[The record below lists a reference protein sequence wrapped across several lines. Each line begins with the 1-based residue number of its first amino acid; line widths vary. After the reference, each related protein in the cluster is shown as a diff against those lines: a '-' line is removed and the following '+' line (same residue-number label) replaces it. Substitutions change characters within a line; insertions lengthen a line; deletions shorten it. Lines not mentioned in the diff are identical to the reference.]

1 LPIKCLDIRNFKLI
15 DEASIEFSRVNLLIG
30 PNASGKSTVLH
41 AINAI
46 KTSVSLLRP
55 TTPGGERRLS
65 LGNWVS
71 YRYEDLVYLHDP
83 SRWIT
88 LKMEG
93 TVTLI
98 QGADLSYEL
107 EVKMSS
113 DRCGRSCLKLSVD
126 GNDLYNFVD
135 EDLKKPKG
143 TCSTVGVDLHNF
155 RVMIADGWDD
165 DPTIEL
171 RMREGDTLLYRSS
184 FEDLLNEYIHFCPV
198 LRGDV
203 KYEVSFSGPL
213 EKILNVVA
221 KRPEL
226 KDKWNEFLS
235 EVLDFNCKVDTSYT
249 RSGALQLL
257 NITTRSNVA
266 LEPFSLAQLLYV
278 VPLVLAA
285 RPSSTILIEEPEIH
299 LHPRAQAKLVERLAK
314 ISEEYNLQ
322 LILTTH
328 SEHVLFRLLTLVRE
342 GTLKPKELKIYYF
355 EREKTMPPKISI
367 EELKVNEKGELDKG
381 LKGFFE
387 ANLNE
392 LSRFVRAKSGG

>member
-1 LPIKCLDIRNFKLI
+1 
-15 DEASIEFSRVNLLIG
+15 
-30 PNASGKSTVLH
+30 
-41 AINAI
+41 
-46 KTSVSLLRP
+46 
-55 TTPGGERRLS
+55 
-65 LGNWVS
+65 
-71 YRYEDLVYLHDP
+71 
-83 SRWIT
+83 
-88 LKMEG
+88 
-93 TVTLI
+93 
-98 QGADLSYEL
+98 
-107 EVKMSS
+107 
-113 DRCGRSCLKLSVD
+113 
-126 GNDLYNFVD
+126 
-135 EDLKKPKG
+135 
-143 TCSTVGVDLHNF
+143 
-155 RVMIADGWDD
+155 MIADGWDD

-226 KDKWNEFLS
+226 KDKWNELLS

-342 GTLKPKELKIYYF
+342 GTLKPEELKIYYF

-387 ANLNE
+387 ADLNE